1 MKETLV
7 EALISLLKVK
17 TLVTFGIIG
26 TVIYLA
32 VKGSIEAKDVMLI
45 AGIIITYFFTK
56 DKKTE

>member
-26 TVIYLA
+26 TVIYLS